1 MVTVVGAAVLR
12 GGRVLAQQRAY
23 PAAAAGRW
31 ELPGGRVEP
40 GETESAALVRECV
53 EELGVEVS
61 VGSRLGP
68 DVPIAGGYLLRAYT
82 CLLREP
88 GTQPVARDH
97 LALRWLALGEL
108 DTVDWLDAD
117 VVLLPALRAVL
128 ATP

>member
-12 GGRVLAQQRAY
+12 AGRVLVQQRAY

-40 GETESAALVRECV
+40 GETEAAALVRECV
-53 EELGVEVS
+53 EELGVAVS

-68 DVPIAGGYLLRAYT
+68 DVPISGGYLLRAYS

-88 GTQPVARDH
+88 HAEPAALDH
-97 LALRWLALGEL
+97 QAVRWLALGEL
-108 DTVDWLDAD
+108 DTVDWLDSD
-117 VVLLPALRAVL
+117 VLLLPALRAAL
-128 ATP
+128 AAV